1 MSQDMSRYHEAMNYE
16 TLIHASK
23 RGDQAVGPIFDSL
36 SKQVDVTE
44 PLPVHLALYA
54 QSYGLPDY
62 VVSESY
68 YQVRACFERM
78 EPQDI
83 IIGRNDTLWPSRIN
97 DFPQMPRYLY
107 LKGDVSLLDRPS
119 VSVIGTRAPSA
130 QGKQYAADTATELG
144 ARGYV
149 VASGLAL
156 GIDGV
161 AHLSALKNDA
171 PTMAVIG
178 TPLYQAYPPV
188 HAPLQKL
195 IGQHGLVISRFSP
208 AADMQ
213 KWFFLLRNRLMS
225 ALSLG
230 SVVIEDRDGGGAV
243 RQAGFALEQ
252 KKYLFIYQHVLDN
265 KAWLW
270 PRQLA
275 DKPRVFIVKKP
286 ADIPR
291 QLGRAQELVEQVKG
305 LPQTSLGDSK
315 PSKGRARKET
325 SPLAV
330 QLDLFS

>member
-1 MSQDMSRYHEAMNYE
+1 MSQDAVRYHEAMNYE
-16 TLIHASK
+16 TLIQASK
-23 RGDQAVGPIFDSL
+23 GGDQTVGPVFDSL
-36 SKQVDVTE
+36 SRQVDVTE
-44 PLPVHLALYA
+44 PLPVHLGAYA
-54 QSYGLPDY
+54 QACGLADY
-62 VVSESY
+62 VVSEAY
-68 YQVRACFERM
+68 YHVRTCFERLG
-78 EPQDI
+78 EGEL
-83 IIGRNDTLWPSRIN
+83 IIGRNDSAWPSRIN

-107 LKGDVSLLDRPS
+107 LKGDISLLDKPS
-119 VSVIGTRAPSA
+119 VSVIGTRSPSA
-130 QGKQYAADTATELG
+130 QGKQYAADTASELG
-144 ARGYV
+144 EKGYV

-161 AHLSALKNDA
+161 AHLGALKNDA

-178 TPLYQAYPPV
+178 TPLHNVYPPV

-195 IGQHGLVISRFSP
+195 IGQHGLVVSRFSP
-208 AADMQ
+208 ASETQ

-230 SVVIEDRDGGGAV
+230 SVVVEDRDGGGAV

-286 ADIPR
+286 GDIPR
-291 QLGRAQELVEQVKG
+291 QLERAQELVDQVRG
-305 LPQTSLGDSK
+305 LPPTTSATGK
-315 PSKGRARKET
+315 RTRTKKEDA
-325 SPLAV
+325 SRSL

>member
-1 MSQDMSRYHEAMNYE
+1 MSRDMSRYHEAMNYE
-16 TLIHASK
+16 TLIQALKGS
-23 RGDQAVGPIFDSL
+23 DQTVGPIFDSL
-36 SKQVDVTE
+36 ASRIDITE
-44 PLPVHLALYA
+44 PLPVHLGLYA
-54 QSYGLPDY
+54 QTCGLPDY
-62 VVSESY
+62 MISEAY

-83 IIGRNDTLWPSRIN
+83 VIGRNDQDWPSRID

-107 LKGDVSLLDRPS
+107 LRGDASLLTKPS
-119 VSVIGTRAPSA
+119 VSVIGTRSPSA
-130 QGKQYAADTATELG
+130 QGKQYASDTAEELG
-144 ARGYV
+144 GKGFV

-178 TPLYQAYPPV
+178 TPLYQVYPSV

-195 IGQHGLVISRFSP
+195 IGQHGLVVSRFSP
-208 AADMQ
+208 ATETQ

-230 SVVIEDRDGGGAV
+230 SVVVEDRDGGGAV

-291 QLGRAQELVEQVKG
+291 QLNCAQQLADQVRG
-305 LPQTSLGDSK
+305 LPPASLGISK
-315 PSKGRARKET
+315 ASRTKKNPR
-325 SPLAV
+325 PQAV
-330 QLDLFS
+330 QLDLFP